1 MFETLGVFVL
11 GGFCGWAVTHWTQVK
26 AAEATALVEAKRL
39 QAQALAAK
47 NLATTATS
55 KV

>member
-1 MFETLGVFVL
+1 MFGCFAVFVL
-11 GGFCGWAVTHWTQVK
+11 GGFAGWAVTHWTQVK
-26 AAEATALVEAKRL
+26 AAEATALAEAKRL